1 MDRQI
6 VYPGSIPL
14 DTDLLGAQRNTM
26 IAVGYLAQMVLGTS
40 TVVDGL
46 ACGPTAPASL
56 VVSIGSGSITQFGA
70 IDTTPFGS
78 LAALPSNS
86 LVRIGVNIGS
96 TNFALV
102 PPTASG
108 QVINYLIEA
117 SLLEADTSATVLPY
131 YNAANPAQPFSG
143 PGNDGAPQ
151 ATERQQTVQL
161 AMKPGP
167 AVAIGSPSVPAVD
180 AGWVGLYV
188 VSVAYGQ
195 TSITPSSITTI
206 PTAPFLN
213 WKMPQLT
220 PGTRNLAV
228 FKPTNQG
235 NWVVPSGVSVLKLR
249 IWGGGGAGGSG
260 FGGAGGGGSGGGYS
274 EGFYGATAGQV
285 FSVVVGNGGIG
296 PAATG
301 ETSSFGN
308 LASATGGTAGASGAA
323 NTGGAGA
330 TIQGSGAGSGLII
343 PGSGGGNAISLG
355 SAWLGGAGGFAFGS
369 SGALAIAGTASTPI
383 TGLNGGGPG
392 SGGSG
397 GIGAGL
403 GGQGGP
409 GLVLVEW

>member
-46 ACGPTAPASL
+46 ACVPSSPASL
-56 VVSIGSGSITQFGA
+56 GVSIGPGSITQFGA

-78 LAALPSNS
+78 LAALPANS

-96 TNFALV
+96 TMFTLV
-102 PPTASG
+102 PPAASG

-117 SLLEADTSATVLPY
+117 TLLEADTAATVLPY

-161 AMKPGP
+161 AIKPGP
-167 AVAIGSPSVPAVD
+167 AVAIGSQSVPAVD

-188 VSVAYGQ
+188 ISVVYGQ
-195 TSITPSSITTI
+195 TSITGSSITTMA
-206 PTAPFLN
+206 TAPFLN

-235 NWVVPSGVSVLKLR
+235 NWAVPSGVSVLKLR

-260 FGGAGGGGSGGGYS
+260 FGGAGGGGAGGGYS
-274 EGFYGATAGQV
+274 EGFYGVVSGQV

-296 PAATG
+296 PTATG
-301 ETSSFGN
+301 ETSSFGT

-323 NTGGAGA
+323 NTGGLGA
-330 TIQGSGAGSGLII
+330 TIQGAGAGSGVII
-343 PGSGGGNAISLG
+343 PGGAGGNAISLG
-355 SAWLGGAGGFAFGS
+355 SAWLGGAGGCAFGS
-369 SGALAIAGTASTPI
+369 SGALAAAGSASTPVA
-383 TGLNGGGPG
+383 GLNGGGPG

>member
-1 MDRQI
+1 
-6 VYPGSIPL
+6 
-14 DTDLLGAQRNTM
+14 
-26 IAVGYLAQMVLGTS
+26 
-40 TVVDGL
+40 
-46 ACGPTAPASL
+46 
-56 VVSIGSGSITQFGA
+56 
-70 IDTTPFGS
+70 
-78 LAALPSNS
+78 
-86 LVRIGVNIGS
+86 VNIGS
-96 TNFALV
+96 TTFTLAA
-102 PPTASG
+102 PTAAG

-117 SLLEADTSATVLPY
+117 SLLENDTAATVLPY

-151 ATERQQTVQL
+151 ATQRQQTVQL
-161 AMKPGP
+161 ALKPGP
-167 AVAIGSPSVPAVD
+167 AVAIGSQSVAAVD

-188 VSVAYGQ
+188 ISVVYGQ
-195 TSITPSSITTI
+195 TTITAASITTMA
-206 PTAPFLN
+206 TAPFLN

-235 NWVVPSGVSVLKLR
+235 NWAVPSGVSVLKLR

-260 FGGAGGGGSGGGYS
+260 FGGAGGGGAGGGYS
-274 EGFYGATAGQV
+274 EGFYGVTAGQV

-296 PAATG
+296 PTAAG
-301 ETSSFGN
+301 ETSSFGT

-323 NTGGAGA
+323 GAGGTGA
-330 TIQGSGAGSGLII
+330 LIPGAGAGSGLTMQGGTG
-343 PGSGGGNAISLG
+343 GSAINLG
-355 SAWLGGAGGFAFGS
+355 SAWLGGAGGCAFGS
-369 SGALAIAGTASTPI
+369 GGALAIAGSVSVPI
-383 TGLNGGGPG
+383 AGLNGGGPG